1 MTGARPCPGPHG
13 RGEPPITAEPMCRH
27 CVAELVTTI
36 ERLPEQYI
44 AAYLALEPGQRTH
57 EDGGRARGKGAE
69 APLPLDVEADALMRR
84 ILEVVLSWWEA
95 VVVAAALSTD
105 PRPRSVVTERRAS
118 RRVEVTTATAY
129 PRLKGETE
137 GGRFAEL
144 VPVNALEAVDRP
156 SDSTSGV
163 AITTACRTL
172 AAHVDTLLRIDAWP
186 MTRTVERRQI
196 PLMAAGVPCT
206 IMADGRALI
215 VADLTGIAGAL
226 EILAL
231 RRDAERTLG
240 HSRRSTQ
247 LERPCPGCGEPE
259 LHLTEG
265 QDHVKC
271 WSCGERWDASDYPRL
286 AAVLAVGEAS

>member
-27 CVAELVTTI
+27 CVAELVSTI

-84 ILEVVLSWWEA
+84 ILEVVLSWWDA
-95 VVVAAALSTD
+95 VVPAAKLSW
-105 PRPRSVVTERRAS
+105 
-118 RRVEVTTATAY
+118 AT
-129 PRLKGETE
+129 
-137 GGRFAEL
+137 
-144 VPVNALEAVDRP
+144 VP
-156 SDSTSGV
+156 SDGV
-163 AITTACRTL
+163 AISTACRTL
-172 AAHVDTLLRIDAWP
+172 AVHVDTLLRIDGWP
-186 MTRTVERRQI
+186 MTRAIERRRVLGKPELVFVGAVASPPVQI
-196 PLMAAGVPCT
+196 MRGRPLLPDDTIGEVRSDGHATIVLVMSGVQ
-206 IMADGRALI
+206 
-215 VADLTGIAGAL
+215 GAL
-226 EILAL
+226 ELLEL

-247 LERPCPGCGEPE
+247 LERPCPSCEEPE

-265 QDHVKC
+265 QDHVRC
-271 WSCGERWDASDYPRL
+271 WACGERWDASDYPRL